1 MFRRGDLVRSQS
13 GLGVAGVLLVILTI
27 GPGLGLC
34 ALIGIHFNASTSHIV
49 PYLALG
55 LGVDSMFILAHSYAE
70 QWQSAIPN
78 EVGLKVK
85 FIKTHSIS
93 QFILSFLQCVLCCQM
108 FLTTALRIK
117 VSHV

>member
-1 MFRRGDLVRSQS
+1 MVLFDTRHSLQIVYAAVTMFRWSDLVRSQS

-55 LGVDSMFILAHSYAE
+55 LGVDAMFILAHSYSE
-70 QWQSAIPN
+70 QWDSTVPN
-78 EVGLKVK
+78 EVGENA
-85 FIKTHSIS
+85 H
-93 QFILSFLQCVLCCQM
+93 
-108 FLTTALRIK
+108 A
-117 VSHV
+117 